1 MKNVVARKYIL
12 ICVAITIVFS
22 FVMWRN
28 VVNQNKVYEKE
39 INSTLVNIIGLI
51 KEEYPNISDEEII
64 KILNNEEFS
73 KDGTEVLEKYGISD
87 ELAIEK
93 MQDRQAKFIIVNI
106 AIIALCAGSVVSV
119 FVIYLINRKKKINY
133 LDNYLQKVSNGKYY
147 TELEKESED
156 ELNRLKDSL
165 YKITVMLKEDSE
177 NKRLQNEAIL
187 NSVANISHQLKTPL
201 TSTLVMLDNMIDT
214 DEIDTK
220 TQNEFLHDIKK
231 EILNINFLIQSLLK
245 LSKFDASTIT
255 FIKENVLMS
264 DIIKK
269 SIENVSLQADLRN
282 VEIIVKSESKDS
294 FLKCDFRWQVEALT
308 NILKNSLDHSEENSQ
323 ITLIY
328 SKNKAYLE
336 LKIIDF
342 GEGISKEDLP
352 HIFERFY
359 KGKNAKEDSI
369 GIGLALAKTIIEEDN
384 GMITVDSSKKGTTFT
399 IKYFFL
405 L

>member
-201 TSTLVMLDNMIDT
+201 TSIQILLDNIIESTDMNEDT
-214 DEIDTK
+214 R
-220 TQNEFLHDIKK
+220 KK
-231 EILNINFLIQSLLK
+231 FTLEILRQVKGMNFLILALLK
-245 LSKFDASTIT
+245 LSRLDAGVVEFENKEINLKNLVEDIVSDLDVVIDIKQINLIKNIKDVTIT
-255 FIKENVLMS
+255 GDYNWNKEAILN
-264 DIIKK
+264 IIKNAVEHTQEGK
-269 SIENVSLQADLRN
+269 NVYIDIDENDV
-282 VEIIVKSESKDS
+282 
-294 FLKCDFRWQVEALT
+294 
-308 NILKNSLDHSEENSQ
+308 
-323 ITLIY
+323 Y
-328 SKNKAYLE
+328 SKITVSDEGNGIAKKD
-336 LKIIDF
+336 LK
-342 GEGISKEDLP
+342 
-352 HIFERFY
+352 HIFEKFY
-359 KGKNAKEDSI
+359 KATDSDPNSF
-369 GIGLALAKTIIEEDN
+369 GIGLALSKSIIEKQN
-384 GMITVDSSKKGTTFT
+384 GYISVDSKIGEGTTFI
-399 IKYFFL
+399 IKYL
-405 L
+405 K

>member
-177 NKRLQNEAIL
+177 NKRLRNEAIL

-201 TSTLVMLDNMIDT
+201 TSIQILLDNIIESTDMNEDT
-214 DEIDTK
+214 R
-220 TQNEFLHDIKK
+220 KK
-231 EILNINFLIQSLLK
+231 FTLEILRQVKGMNFLILALLK
-245 LSKFDASTIT
+245 LSRLDAGVVEFENKEINLKNLVEDIVSDLDVVIDIKQINLIKNIKDVTIT
-255 FIKENVLMS
+255 GDYNWNKEAILN
-264 DIIKK
+264 IIKNAVEHTQEGK
-269 SIENVSLQADLRN
+269 NVYIDIDENDV
-282 VEIIVKSESKDS
+282 
-294 FLKCDFRWQVEALT
+294 
-308 NILKNSLDHSEENSQ
+308 
-323 ITLIY
+323 Y
-328 SKNKAYLE
+328 SKITVSDEGNGIAKKD
-336 LKIIDF
+336 LK
-342 GEGISKEDLP
+342 
-352 HIFERFY
+352 HIFEKFY
-359 KGKNAKEDSI
+359 KATDSDPNSF
-369 GIGLALAKTIIEEDN
+369 GIGLALSKSIIEKQN
-384 GMITVDSSKKGTTFT
+384 GYISVDSKIGEGTKFI
-399 IKYFFL
+399 IKYL
-405 L
+405 K

>member
-12 ICVAITIVFS
+12 ICVVITIVFS

-28 VVNQNKVYEKE
+28 VVHQNKVYEKE

-73 KDGTEVLEKYGISD
+73 KDGTEVLEKYGVSN
-87 ELAIEK
+87 ELVIEK

-201 TSTLVMLDNMIDT
+201 TSIQILLDNIIESTDMNEDT
-214 DEIDTK
+214 R
-220 TQNEFLHDIKK
+220 KK
-231 EILNINFLIQSLLK
+231 FTLEILRQVKGMNFLILALLK
-245 LSKFDASTIT
+245 LSRLDAGVVEFENKEINLKNLVEDIVSDLDVVIDIKQINLIKNIKDVTIT
-255 FIKENVLMS
+255 GDYNWNKEAILN
-264 DIIKK
+264 IIKNAVEHTQEGK
-269 SIENVSLQADLRN
+269 NVYIDIDENDV
-282 VEIIVKSESKDS
+282 
-294 FLKCDFRWQVEALT
+294 
-308 NILKNSLDHSEENSQ
+308 
-323 ITLIY
+323 Y
-328 SKNKAYLE
+328 SKITVTDEGNGIDEKD
-336 LKIIDF
+336 LK
-342 GEGISKEDLP
+342 
-352 HIFERFY
+352 HIFEKFY
-359 KGKNAKEDSI
+359 KATDSDPNSF
-369 GIGLALAKTIIEEDN
+369 GIGLALSKSIIEKQN
-384 GMITVDSSKKGTTFT
+384 GYISVDSKIGEGTTFI
-399 IKYFFL
+399 IKYL
-405 L
+405 K

>member
-177 NKRLQNEAIL
+177 SKRLQNEAIL

-201 TSTLVMLDNMIDT
+201 TSIQILLDNIIEST
-214 DEIDTK
+214 DM
-220 TQNEFLHDIKK
+220 NENTRKK
-231 EILNINFLIQSLLK
+231 FTLEILRQVKGMNFLILALLK
-245 LSKFDASTIT
+245 LSRLDAGVVEFENKEINLKNLVEDIVSDLDVVIDIKQINLIKNIKDVTIT
-255 FIKENVLMS
+255 GDYNWNKEAILN
-264 DIIKK
+264 IIKNAVEHTQEGK
-269 SIENVSLQADLRN
+269 NVYIDIDENDV
-282 VEIIVKSESKDS
+282 
-294 FLKCDFRWQVEALT
+294 
-308 NILKNSLDHSEENSQ
+308 
-323 ITLIY
+323 Y
-328 SKNKAYLE
+328 SKITVTDEGNGIDEKD
-336 LKIIDF
+336 LK
-342 GEGISKEDLP
+342 
-352 HIFERFY
+352 HIFEKFY
-359 KGKNAKEDSI
+359 KATDSDPNSF
-369 GIGLALAKTIIEEDN
+369 GIGLALSKSIIEKQN
-384 GMITVDSSKKGTTFT
+384 GYISVDSKIGEGTTFI
-399 IKYFFL
+399 IKYL
-405 L
+405 K

>member
-177 NKRLQNEAIL
+177 NKRLRNEAIL

-201 TSTLVMLDNMIDT
+201 TSIQILLDNIIESTDMNEDT
-214 DEIDTK
+214 R
-220 TQNEFLHDIKK
+220 KK
-231 EILNINFLIQSLLK
+231 FTLEILRQVKGMNFLILALLK
-245 LSKFDASTIT
+245 LSRLDAGVVEFENKEINLKNLVEDIVSDLDVVIDIKQINLIKNIKDVTIT
-255 FIKENVLMS
+255 GDYNWNKEAILN
-264 DIIKK
+264 IIKNAVEHTQEGK
-269 SIENVSLQADLRN
+269 NVYIDIDENDV
-282 VEIIVKSESKDS
+282 
-294 FLKCDFRWQVEALT
+294 
-308 NILKNSLDHSEENSQ
+308 
-323 ITLIY
+323 Y
-328 SKNKAYLE
+328 SKITVTDEGNGIAKKD
-336 LKIIDF
+336 LK
-342 GEGISKEDLP
+342 
-352 HIFERFY
+352 HIFEKFY
-359 KGKNAKEDSI
+359 KATDSDPNSF
-369 GIGLALAKTIIEEDN
+369 GIGLALSKSIIEKQN
-384 GMITVDSSKKGTTFT
+384 GYISVDSKIGEGTKFI
-399 IKYFFL
+399 IKYL
-405 L
+405 K

>member
-201 TSTLVMLDNMIDT
+201 TSIQILLDNIIESTDMNEDT
-214 DEIDTK
+214 R
-220 TQNEFLHDIKK
+220 KK
-231 EILNINFLIQSLLK
+231 FTLEILRQVKGMNFLILALLK
-245 LSKFDASTIT
+245 LSRLDAGVVEFENKEINLKNLVEDIVSDLDVVIDIKQINLIKNIKDVTIT
-255 FIKENVLMS
+255 GDYNWNKEAILN
-264 DIIKK
+264 IIKNAVEHTQEGK
-269 SIENVSLQADLRN
+269 NVYIDIDENDV
-282 VEIIVKSESKDS
+282 
-294 FLKCDFRWQVEALT
+294 
-308 NILKNSLDHSEENSQ
+308 
-323 ITLIY
+323 Y
-328 SKNKAYLE
+328 SKITVTDEGNGIAKKD
-336 LKIIDF
+336 LK
-342 GEGISKEDLP
+342 
-352 HIFERFY
+352 HIFEKFY
-359 KGKNAKEDSI
+359 KATDSDPNSF
-369 GIGLALAKTIIEEDN
+369 GIGLALSKSIIEKQN
-384 GMITVDSSKKGTTFT
+384 GYISVDSKIGEGTTFI
-399 IKYFFL
+399 IKYL
-405 L
+405 K